1 MARAG
6 RKRKIALREPNGR
19 VQRVPQRRLEE
30 IERATAANQ
39 PHRAVLPK
47 HLREDPRAGTAA
59 GRLFLLGEIDADQL
73 VAAERFVSLVR
84 QFLQILSAPMAPA
97 SFLGKIV
104 APSPASP
111 LDIEENL
118 GDEEPEDE
126 EDRHER
132 IGRQFSS
139 LCRALTEASRQ
150 EVLVDRVDGET
161 GEISAAMMA
170 RQVNLLAVAK
180 AVLIDGK
187 PCGDISTL
195 RRALDVVDK
204 TMGAKHRGL
213 RAVTSSPH
221 Q

>member
-6 RKRKIALREPNGR
+6 RKRKTALREPNGR
-19 VQRVPQRRLEE
+19 VQRIPQRRLEE
-30 IERATAANQ
+30 LERATVANQ

-84 QFLQILSAPMAPA
+84 QFLHVLSVPMAPA

-111 LDIEENL
+111 LDLEERL
-118 GDEEPEDE
+118 EDEEPEDE

-139 LCRALTEASRQ
+139 MCQALTEASRQ
-150 EVLVDRVDGET
+150 EVLVDRMDRET

-180 AVLIDGK
+180 AILIDGK
-187 PCGDISTL
+187 PCEDIGAL
-195 RRALDVVDK
+195 RRALDVVDRA
-204 TMGAKHRGL
+204 MGAKRRGA
-213 RAVTSSPH
+213 RAATSSPH

>member
-30 IERATAANQ
+30 MERATVANQ
-39 PHRAVLPK
+39 PHRSVLPK

-59 GRLFLLGEIDADQL
+59 GRLFLLGEIDADQF

-84 QFLQILSAPMAPA
+84 QFLHLLSAPMAPE

-111 LDIEENL
+111 LDVEERL
-118 GDEEPEDE
+118 EDEEPEDE
-126 EDRHER
+126 EDRRER

-139 LCRALTEASRQ
+139 MCRALTEASRQ
-150 EVLVDRVDGET
+150 EVMVDRVDGET

-187 PCGDISTL
+187 PCEDIGAL
-195 RRALDVVDK
+195 RRALEVVDR
-204 TMGAKHRGL
+204 TIGAKHRGL
-213 RAVTSSPH
+213 RAVTSSTH

>member
-6 RKRKIALREPNGR
+6 RKRKIGLREPSGR
-19 VQRVPQRRLEE
+19 VQRVPQRRQEE
-30 IERATAANQ
+30 MERATAANQ

-59 GRLFLLGEIDADQL
+59 GRLFLLGKIDADQL

-84 QFLQILSAPMAPA
+84 QFLHILSAPMAPA

-111 LDIEENL
+111 LDVEERL
-118 GDEEPEDE
+118 GDEEPEEE

-132 IGRQFSS
+132 IGRQFQSV
-139 LCRALTEASRQ
+139 CRALTEASRQ
-150 EVLVDRVDGET
+150 EVLVDRVVEET

-187 PCGDISTL
+187 PCEDIGSL
-195 RRALDVVDK
+195 RRALDVVDR
-204 TMGAKHRGL
+204 TIGAKRRGL
-213 RAVTSSPH
+213 RAVTSS
-221 Q
+221 

>member
-6 RKRKIALREPNGR
+6 RKRKIGLREPNGR
-19 VQRVPQRRLEE
+19 VQRIPQRRLEE
-30 IERATAANQ
+30 MERATVANQ
-39 PHRAVLPK
+39 PHRSVLPK

-59 GRLFLLGEIDADQL
+59 GRLFLLGEIDADQF

-84 QFLQILSAPMAPA
+84 QSLHILSAPMAPA

-111 LDIEENL
+111 LDVEECM
-118 GDEEPEDE
+118 GDEEPEG
-126 EDRHER
+126 EDDRRER

-139 LCRALTEASRQ
+139 VCRALTEASRQ
-150 EVLVDRVDGET
+150 EVLVDRMDRET
-161 GEISAAMMA
+161 GEISEEVMA

-187 PCGDISTL
+187 SCEDIGSL
-195 RRALDVVDK
+195 RRALDVVDR

-213 RAVTSSPH
+213 RAVTSS
-221 Q
+221 